1 MKSLNEYLNNLY
13 LNNLNIVFENLDDK
27 TSLQEVYEE
36 IGYQMIENDML
47 CEGLG
52 SWLRKLASKGDKL
65 DAKAASI
72 RDAAKEKLKNLSDSA
87 KAAIENVKKAAG
99 DKWES
104 MKKTYESIVATV
116 DSAVQ
121 SSKGAIEA
129 ISKTIGQKVS
139 NIETA
144 LSTTFANAIATGSD
158 FDKKLIDWASS
169 SNDADKKIVSAI
181 TTFSTAALT
190 AKKSGVDA
198 NTLYSVLKALGI

>member
-13 LNNLNIVFENLDDK
+13 LNNLNLVFENLDDK
-27 TSLQEVYEE
+27 NSLQEVYEE

-52 SWLRKLASKGDKL
+52 SWLRKLAAKGDKL
-65 DAKAASI
+65 DAKASSL
-72 RDAAKEKLKNLSDSA
+72 RDAVKEKLKNLSDSA

-129 ISKTIGQKVS
+129 ISKT
-139 NIETA
+139 
-144 LSTTFANAIATGSD
+144 FANAIATGSD
-158 FDKKLIDWASS
+158 FGKKLIDWASS

-190 AKKSGVDA
+190 AKKSGVDP